1 MAGLWTYI
9 NKNIFSINTS
19 SKPSDRTNIDDG
31 HLQVRTAITEVLREK
46 NPLLSQTTFSAEVI
60 HRSHSST
67 DVPYS
72 TLIGNLNY
80 SSRNPQ
86 VKVYFRVDSLHSN
99 LPRPRAIETDADLKE
114 IDNSSKLNQGPH
126 EKFLISIHPY
136 FYMPADVALTL
147 DPKDIIE
154 VKFDDDT
161 WTTATFQKLI
171 AKGPNNTPIL
181 GPTRPSPSLAG
192 LFSSAADGTYL
203 DTQEP
208 TSLGENQAKY
218 YTEANRGPN
227 EINNVVLHSTDGTS
241 GAGRAAHTIHRFAE
255 GPTLRFDWTNKKTGE
270 KIANPKC
277 TLVEEVDGKLPEG
290 TICHEKRK
298 RVETPVKTS
307 IHYAIDQGGNVV
319 QGVLEKDIAN
329 HAGGYMDR
337 NSVGI
342 EMNGRPAVGPGQ
354 GLDGK
359 YSKMYNDQIIDATA
373 KLVAKL
379 TTKYNIP
386 IVRVT
391 GKDPGIIGHY
401 NISNSRFDPG
411 NNLGRKSKKNPAP
424 PGNYWDWDDFLARVK
439 SYAGT
444 S

>member
-1 MAGLWTYI
+1 MAGPFTFT
-9 NKNIFSINTS
+9 NKSTFTIDTT
-19 SKPSDRTNIDDG
+19 SKPADRTNIDDG
-31 HLQVRTAITEVLREK
+31 WLQARSTITESLREK
-46 NPLLSQTTFSAEVI
+46 TLSQTTWPAIVV
-60 HRSHSST
+60 HRSDSST

-72 TLIGNLNY
+72 NLIGNPNY

-86 VKVYFRVDSLHSN
+86 VKVYFRVDELHSN
-99 LPRPRAIETDADLKE
+99 LPKPRSIEPDDDLKE
-114 IDNSSKLNQGPH
+114 IDSLSKLNPGAH
-126 EKFLISIHPY
+126 EKFIISIHPY
-136 FYMPADVALTL
+136 FYMEADEALTL

-161 WTTATFQKLI
+161 WTFARFQKLI

-181 GPTRPSPSLAG
+181 GPFKSKSPSVAD
-192 LFSSAADGTYL
+192 LFLDAATNFLGV
-203 DTQEP
+203 QEP

-218 YTEANRGPN
+218 YTEASRGPN
-227 EINNVVLHSTDGTS
+227 EINNIVLHSTDGTS
-241 GAGRAAHTIHRFAE
+241 GPGRAAHTIHRFAE
-255 GPTLRFDWTNKKTGE
+255 GPTLRFDWANKDTGE
-270 KIANPKC
+270 TIANPSC
-277 TLVEEVDGKLPEG
+277 DLVMAVDGALPEG

-307 IHYAIDQGGNVV
+307 IHYAIDQGGNVI

-329 HAGGYMDR
+329 HAGGYMNK
-337 NSVGI
+337 NSIGI
-342 EMNGRPAVGPGQ
+342 EMNGKPALGPGE

-359 YSKMYNDQIIDATA
+359 YAKMYNDQIIDATA
-373 KLVAKL
+373 RLCAKIVI
-379 TTKYNIP
+379 KYNIP

-391 GKDPGIIGHY
+391 GKEPGIIGHY
-401 NISNSRFDPG
+401 NISNRRFDPG
-411 NNLGRKSKKNPAP
+411 NNLGRKSKDTP